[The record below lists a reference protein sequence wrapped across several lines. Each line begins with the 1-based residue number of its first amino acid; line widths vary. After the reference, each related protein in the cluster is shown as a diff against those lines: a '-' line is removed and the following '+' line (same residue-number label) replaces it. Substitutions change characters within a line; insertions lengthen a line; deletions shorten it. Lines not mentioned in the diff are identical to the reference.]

1 MRVMISCGEPSGDL
15 YAGSL
20 AAELRARV
28 PDVEIFGLGGER
40 LAASGADVVA
50 HYRDISVTGLTEAL
64 RVIPDSLRLLRTL
77 TDEAARRRPDVFV
90 AVDFPD
96 FNFRLMARLA
106 KLGVPIVYYISPQL
120 WAWRT
125 GRMKTMRRLVS
136 KVLVIFPFE
145 EEIYAR
151 AGVPVQFVGHPL
163 VEMSTM
169 AVAGFDRQTFLKD
182 LGLSTSGR
190 TVALLPG
197 SRQNELARH
206 IPVLAGAVRLLAAR
220 VPDVQFVVARAPNLD
235 DGLYMPLRR
244 VALEISR
251 PLVTVRDATDS
262 VLAGSDVAITA
273 SGTAT
278 VQGAIHRRPMVVIY
292 KLSGLSHAL
301 LRPFVRVNAA
311 AMPNLVAG
319 ARILPELI
327 QGDCTPARVTDEAVL
342 LLTDAGA
349 HNRMRDALGLVRE
362 KLSLPGASARAA
374 AAVLETARSGR
385 VALVSGV

>member
-20 AAELRARV
+20 ATEIRARV

-40 LAASGADVVA
+40 LASSGAEVVA

-125 GRMKTMRRLVS
+125 GRMRTMRRLVS

-169 AVAGFDRQTFLKD
+169 AVAGFDRQTFLQD
-182 LGLSTSGR
+182 LGLSTTAR

-197 SRQNELARH
+197 SRQNELSRH
-206 IPVLAGAVRLLAAR
+206 IPVLADAIELVAAG
-220 VPDVQFVVARAPNLD
+220 VPDVQFVVARAPHLD
-235 DGLYMPLRR
+235 DRLYMPLRR
-244 VALEISR
+244 VALAIGR
-251 PLVTVRDATDS
+251 PLVTLRDATDA
-262 VLAGSDVAITA
+262 VLAGSDIAITA

-278 VQGAIHRRPMVVIY
+278 VQCAIHRRPMVVIY

-301 LRPFVRVNAA
+301 LRPFVRVDAA

-319 ARILPELI
+319 TRIVPELI
-327 QGDCTPARVTDEAVL
+327 QGECTPERWRT
-342 LLTDAGA
+342 
-349 HNRMRDALGLVRE
+349 
-362 KLSLPGASARAA
+362 KP
-374 AAVLETARSGR
+374 
-385 VALVSGV
+385 

>member
-1 MRVMISCGEPSGDL
+1 MR
-15 YAGSL
+15 L
-20 AAELRARV
+20 ATELRARE
-28 PDVEIFGLGGER
+28 PGVEIFGLGGER
-40 LAASGADVVA
+40 LASSGADVVA

-64 RVIPDSLRLLRTL
+64 RVVPDSLRLLRTL

-90 AVDFPD
+90 AIDFPD

-125 GRMKTMRRLVS
+125 GRMRTMRRLVS

-169 AVAGFDRQTFLKD
+169 AVAGFDRQTFLQD
-182 LGLSTSGR
+182 LGLSTRRARWRSCPAAG
-190 TVALLPG
+190 
-197 SRQNELARH
+197 QNELSRH
-206 IPVLAGAVRLLAAR
+206 IPVLADAMRARWRRGCPTCSSWWRARRTGRRACSCRSAAWR
-220 VPDVQFVVARAPNLD
+220 SRC
-235 DGLYMPLRR
+235 G
-244 VALEISR
+244 R
-251 PLVTVRDATDS
+251 PLVTVRDATDA
-262 VLAGSDVAITA
+262 VLAASDVAITA

-278 VQGAIHRRPMVVIY
+278 VQCAIHRRPMVVIY

-301 LRPFVRVNAA
+301 LRPFVRVDAA

-319 ARILPELI
+319 RAHRARTDP
-327 QGDCTPARVTDEAVL
+327 GRVH
-342 LLTDAGA
+342 AGA
-349 HNRMRDALGLVRE
+349 GGGRSRGAADRRRRARPDARGARRRARKAEPAGRE
-362 KLSLPGASARAA
+362 RAA
-374 AAVLETARSGR
+374 GRAGRRGAGAARDDANM
-385 VALVSGV
+385 